1 MAGTE
6 AQSGYAPVGDLS
18 MYYEISGDGRPTIL
32 LHGAYQTID
41 TIGPLLPGLGETRK
55 VIAVEQQGHGRTADI
70 DRPLTYEQMA
80 DDTAAAVR
88 HLGIDAADLVGYS
101 MGGAIALQVAI
112 RHPALVRKAR
122 RRVRDVQERRHARR
136 GARHVPLD
144 HARAL
149 RRDPDRGRVP
159 PDRAQARRLP
169 EAGREAH
176 ATRHDGLRR
185 PGRSPPPFALPR
197 SPRPR

>member
-6 AQSGYAPVGDLS
+6 AQSGYAPVGDLN

-41 TIGPLLPGLGETRK
+41 TIGPLLPGLAETRK

-88 HLGIDAADLVGYS
+88 HLGIDDADFVGYS

-112 RHPALVRKAR
+112 RHPTLVRKLVVASATFRSDGMPAEALAMFPRSRPSSSPGPRSRPSTSGSHPTPATSRSWSRSSSNSTRRTSPGR
-122 RRVRDVQERRHARR
+122 RRTS
-136 GARHVPLD
+136 G
-144 HARAL
+144 
-149 RRDPDRGRVP
+149 
-159 PDRAQARRLP
+159 
-169 EAGREAH
+169 
-176 ATRHDGLRR
+176 
-185 PGRSPPPFALPR
+185 R
-197 SPRPR
+197 SPRPH